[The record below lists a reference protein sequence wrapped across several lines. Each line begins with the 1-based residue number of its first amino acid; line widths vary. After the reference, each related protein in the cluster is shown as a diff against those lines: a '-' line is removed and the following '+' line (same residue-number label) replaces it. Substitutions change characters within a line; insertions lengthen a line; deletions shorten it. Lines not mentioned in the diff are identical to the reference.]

1 MKLDEL
7 MNDPHGYTSAYGA
20 IPSALQR
27 KAKLL
32 CAKYNQTSVDDG
44 DQRRSIL
51 NELLGTC
58 HPLTFIEP
66 SFHCDYGFNIHTH
79 GLTIINY
86 NVVILDTSR
95 VDLGENCFIAPGCV
109 LACSGHALDPSQR
122 GDGISTSKPIT
133 IGKNVWI
140 GANCTI
146 CPGVTIGDNTV
157 IGAGSVVTKS
167 ISKGVVAVGN
177 PARVL
182 RPINANDRIPLQRI
196 ITSLDL
202 IIDGE

>member
-7 MNDPHGYTSAYGA
+7 MNDPYGYISAYDA
-20 IPSALQR
+20 IPSSLQR

-44 DQRRSIL
+44 EKRQSIL
-51 NELLGTC
+51 QELLGTC

-66 SFHCDYGFNIHTH
+66 SFHSDYGFNIHTH

-95 VDLGENCFIAPGCV
+95 VELGENCFIAPGCV
-109 LACSGHALDPSQR
+109 LACAGHALDPSQR

-146 CPGVTIGDNTV
+146 CPGVSIGDNTV
-157 IGAGSVVTKS
+157 IGAGSVVTKD
-167 ISKGVVAVGN
+167 IPEGVVAVGN

-182 RPINANDRIPLQRI
+182 RPINESDRIPLQRI
-196 ITSLDL
+196 ISSFDVT
-202 IIDGE
+202 ID

>member
-7 MNDPHGYTSAYGA
+7 MNDPHGYTSAYDA
-20 IPSALQR
+20 IPSSLQR

-32 CAKYNQTSVDDG
+32 CAQYNQTTVDD
-44 DQRRSIL
+44 DEKRQSIL
-51 NELLGTC
+51 QELLGTC

-95 VDLGENCFIAPGCV
+95 VELGENCFIAPGCV
-109 LACSGHALDPSQR
+109 LACAGHALDASQR

-157 IGAGSVVTKS
+157 IGAGSVVTKDIPS
-167 ISKGVVAVGN
+167 GVVAVGN

-182 RPINANDRIPLQRI
+182 RPINESDRIPSQHI
-196 ITSLDL
+196 ISS
-202 IIDGE
+202 IDITI

>member
-1 MKLDEL
+1 MNLDEL

-20 IPSALQR
+20 IPSSLQR

-109 LACSGHALDPSQR
+109 LACSGHALDSSQR
-122 GDGISTSKPIT
+122 GDGISTSKPII

-167 ISKGVVAVGN
+167 IPEGVVAVGN

>member
-1 MKLDEL
+1 MDIREA
-7 MNDPHGYTSAYGA
+7 MNLPKGYNYGLGVRSA
-20 IPSALQR
+20 SDHR

-32 CAKYNQTSVDDG
+32 CARYNQTTVDDMEE
-44 DQRRSIL
+44 RKKIL
-51 NELLGTC
+51 KELLGTY
-58 HPLTFIEP
+58 HPLTMIEP
-66 SFHCDYGFNIHTH
+66 SFHCDFGYNIHTH

-109 LACSGHALDPSQR
+109 LACAGHSLDPIQR
-122 GDGISTSKPIT
+122 NQGISTSKPIT

-157 IGAGSVVTKS
+157 IGAGSVVVKD
-167 ISKGVVAVGN
+167 IPANVVAVGN
-177 PARVL
+177 PCKVL
-182 RPINANDRIPLQRI
+182 RGITKEDQIDFDQIISNNGLTIND
-196 ITSLDL
+196 
-202 IIDGE
+202 

>member
-1 MKLDEL
+1 MNLDEL

-20 IPSALQR
+20 IPSSLQR

-44 DQRRSIL
+44 DQRQSIL

-109 LACSGHALDPSQR
+109 LACSGHALDPYQR
-122 GDGISTSKPIT
+122 GDGVSTSKPIT

-167 ISKGVVAVGN
+167 IPEGVVAVGN

-196 ITSLDL
+196 ITSWDL